1 MAIDESEQNKGVR
14 ERGKLKKEL
23 QESEYYN

>member
-14 ERGKLKKEL
+14 KRGELKKEL